1 MTEPSVICVA
11 TRQGCGRGIVGEDG
25 WTAIAIVTVGYHAPE
40 IVDSLVTRNLN
51 AVPEKLIFTNLSVCT
66 LISMHIN

>member
-66 LISMHIN
+66 LIKL

>member
-1 MTEPSVICVA
+1 MTEPSVIRVA
-11 TRQGCGRGIVGEDG
+11 TWQGCGSGVVGEDG

-51 AVPEKLIFTNLSVCT
+51 SVPEKPIFTNLSVCT
-66 LISMHIN
+66 LIKL

>member
-11 TRQGCGRGIVGEDG
+11 TRQGCGSGIVGEDG
-25 WTAIAIVTVGYHAPE
+25 WTAIAIVTVGYHAPD
-40 IVDSLVTRNLN
+40 IVDSLVTGNLN

-66 LISMHIN
+66 LIEL

>member
-40 IVDSLVTRNLN
+40 IVGSLVTRNLN
-51 AVPEKLIFTNLSVCT
+51 TVPEELIFTNLSVCT
-66 LISMHIN
+66 LIKL

>member
-51 AVPEKLIFTNLSVCT
+51 TVPEELIFTNLSVCT
-66 LISMHIN
+66 LIKL